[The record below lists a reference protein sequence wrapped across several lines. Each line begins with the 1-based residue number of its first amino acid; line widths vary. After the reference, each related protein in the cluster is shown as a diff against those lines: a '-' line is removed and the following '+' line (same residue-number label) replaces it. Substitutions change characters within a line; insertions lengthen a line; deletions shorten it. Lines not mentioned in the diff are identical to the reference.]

1 MPDAPKSEP
10 ANEVERVYA
19 DLSAD
24 TRPVP
29 TGPGTY
35 RVELPDSW
43 NFRYPS
49 GGTLMTAALRAAQ
62 VDLAAPELRLRS
74 ASTIFSSP
82 IEVGS
87 LDVDVRI
94 IRKGGVA
101 AQAHVSLRNAGASDG
116 LEVLATFARS
126 RSEGP
131 VFVDAKRPEVPP
143 PDETVAIQSPTPVKK
158 RWVPKIFRQMEARLA
173 DGHQWEGE
181 PWAPREARIVRWVR
195 HRVPQRLPGGTYDP
209 LSLPPIMDAMP
220 PSTIQKLGPGFTP
233 FVAPSL
239 DLTVHFLQP
248 ITSDWVL
255 TDTHTRYAGD
265 GYGSASVHVWD
276 LEGHLVGYATQMW
289 IFRKVPEIVP

>member
-1 MPDAPKSEP
+1 MPDAPKDEP
-10 ANEVERVYA
+10 ASPPEPTPAN
-19 DLSAD
+19 LSVD
-24 TRPVP
+24 TAPVR
-29 TGPGTY
+29 TGDGTY

-43 NFRYPS
+43 NFRFPS

-62 VDLAAPELRLRS
+62 VELGEPELRIRS

-82 IEVGS
+82 IEVGT
-87 LDVDVRI
+87 LDVAVRM
-94 IRKGGVA
+94 IRRGGVA

-116 LEVLATFARS
+116 LEVLATFART
-126 RSEGP
+126 RNEGP
-131 VFVDAKRPEVPP
+131 VFVDAKRPDVPP
-143 PDETVAIQSPTPVKK
+143 PLETAVIKSPTPVKK

-195 HRVPQRLPGGTYDP
+195 YRVPQRLDDGTYDP

-220 PSTIQKLGPGFTP
+220 PSTMQKLGPGFTP

-239 DLTVHFLQP
+239 DLTVHFLKS

-276 LEGHLVGYATQMW
+276 EAGNLVGYATQMW
-289 IFRKVPEIVP
+289 IFRKVPEKIG